1 MSRKLLKQIRSEWK
15 SNLWLAV
22 ELLIVSVVMWYIL
35 DYFYVSLSVYN
46 EPRGFNID
54 HTYKLNFSHLSEG
67 SPDFSNDSDAG
78 EDLMKLLERV
88 QRIPF
93 VEAAALG
100 NNSHPYNGSN
110 SGSDIKIDTFALS
123 MASNIYTIRRVV
135 TPDFMK
141 VFRYEGANGETPE
154 QLAEILKRGDLLISN
169 NLLDDYGHKVTEYVG
184 GSAFL
189 DGNDETPWTIGAAVN
204 RVKYG
209 DYMPWMDRTIFFWEP
224 GWTPYMN
231 ELVIRVKPELDSDI
245 EDQIMAMASRDLQ
258 VGNWYI
264 GSVKKF
270 SDIRRNFQLGDTNQ
284 IRNYS
289 VGMGFL
295 LLNIFLGL
303 LGTFWFRTQQRVHEI
318 AIRMTTGASR
328 TDVFRR
334 LLGEG
339 LLILSIV
346 TVLAVGIDIVLA
358 HLEFNAYYQSEYL
371 QWGRLFICAGVAYAL
386 IAVMII
392 LGVSIPARR
401 AMRIEPAV
409 ALHAE

>member
-22 ELLIVSVVMWYIL
+22 ELFIVSVVMWYIV
-35 DYFYVSLSVYN
+35 DNFYVSLSVYN
-46 EPRGFNID
+46 EPRGFNIE
-54 HTYKLNFSHLSEG
+54 HTYKLNFNHLSES
-67 SPDFSNDSDAG
+67 SPAFSHDADDS

-93 VEAAALG
+93 VEAAGLG
-100 NNSHPYNGSN
+100 QNAHPYNGSN
-110 SGSDIKIDTFALS
+110 SGSELQIDTFNL
-123 MASNIYTIRRVV
+123 NEGYIIRRVV
-135 TPDFMK
+135 TPDFMR

-154 QLAEILKRGDLLISN
+154 QLAEMIKKGNILLSN
-169 NLLDDYGHKVTEYVG
+169 NLLDDHGHKVTEYVG
-184 GSAFL
+184 QTAYR
-189 DGNDETPWTIGAAVN
+189 DGNTGTPLTIGAALN

-209 DYMPWMDRTIFFWEP
+209 DYMPWMDRTMFFWDP
-224 GWTPYMN
+224 RWKPYLN
-231 ELVIRVKPELDSDI
+231 DLVIRVKPELDSDI
-245 EDQIMAMASRDLQ
+245 EEQIMMMASRDLQ

-264 GSVKKF
+264 GSVKSF
-270 SDIRRNFQLGDTNQ
+270 SDIRRNFQLGNTNT

-318 AIRMTTGASR
+318 AIRMTAGASR
-328 TDVFRR
+328 VDVFRR

-339 LLILSIV
+339 LLILSMV
-346 TVLAVGIDIVLA
+346 TVLAIGADIALA
-358 HLEFNAYYQSEYL
+358 RMEFNAYYQGEYL
-371 QWGRLFICAGVAYAL
+371 QWGRLFICAGISYAL

-392 LGVSIPARR
+392 LGVSIPASR
-401 AMRIEPAV
+401 AMRIQPAV